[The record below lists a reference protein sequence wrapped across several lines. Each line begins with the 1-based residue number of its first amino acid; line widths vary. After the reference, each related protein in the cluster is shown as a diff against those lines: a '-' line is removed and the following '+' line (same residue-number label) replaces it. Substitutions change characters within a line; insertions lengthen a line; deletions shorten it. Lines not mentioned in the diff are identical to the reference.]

1 MIVDDEEKYSE
12 IKSDIPSNNAVT
24 EPAYVEESE
33 SAELHEEHTEGI
45 ADAILGGISA
55 ETNVTRLSK
64 ITKLPAH
71 IVTYIIAAAYL
82 IVGVLCVSITDKITE
97 ILPYI
102 VGGMMVL
109 IGFSRFLI
117 ALATHEYRH
126 TKTNITA
133 MSLIV
138 LALGIMIIIQHL
150 QPGNES
156 AITFISIVWGILG
169 LMEGAHALN
178 HAFERISNS
187 ERCIYFLI
195 RGIVELV
202 VAFMLLYDPGNH
214 ETHHFHIIVFGL
226 NLIMDSITMIP
237 QVKAFLSTK

>member
-1 MIVDDEEKYSE
+1 MEDDRSKIES
-12 IKSDIPSNNAVT
+12 P
-24 EPAYVEESE
+24 PSE
-33 SAELHEEHTEGI
+33 SIDEQFEEMEAQETHTEGI
-45 ADAILGGISA
+45 ADAILEGFSA
-55 ETNVTRLSK
+55 ETHVSRLSK
-64 ITKLPAH
+64 ITKLPEH
-71 IVTYIIAAAYL
+71 IAIYFIAAVYL
-82 IVGVLCVSITDKITE
+82 VVGVLCVAVTNKITE
-97 ILPYI
+97 VLPYI
-102 VGGMMVL
+102 VGGMMFI
-109 IGFSRFLI
+109 IGISRFLT
-117 ALATHEYRH
+117 ALITHEYRH
-126 TKTNITA
+126 TKTNVTA

-138 LALGIMIIIQHL
+138 TALGIMIIVQQIQ
-150 QPGNES
+150 PENES

-178 HAFERISNS
+178 HAFERIANS

-226 NLIMDSITMIP
+226 NLILDSVTMIP

>member
-1 MIVDDEEKYSE
+1 MEEEKYSE
-12 IKSDIPSNNAVT
+12 VKTDISPDNAVADT
-24 EPAYVEESE
+24 EYVEEP
-33 SAELHEEHTEGI
+33 ADEEGYEEERTEGI
-45 ADAILGGISA
+45 ADTILEGFSA
-55 ETNVTRLSK
+55 ETHVSRLSK
-64 ITKLPAH
+64 LTKLPAH
-71 IVTYIIAAAYL
+71 IVTYFIATVYL
-82 IVGVLCVSITDKITE
+82 VVGVLCVSITDKITE

-117 ALATHEYRH
+117 ALITHEYRH
-126 TKTNITA
+126 TKTNVTA

-138 LALGIMIIIQHL
+138 TALGIMIIIQHL
-150 QPGNES
+150 QPENES

-226 NLIMDSITMIP
+226 NLILDSITMIP